1 MSLLVSAVAPLLPTG
16 TMNGGT
22 KNMSKNRIAA
32 MDEDFAVPVDMAKN
46 ILIQIGATYL
56 DHTDGEL
63 NIPFERQ
70 RPILLLGP
78 AGIGK
83 TDLGKQVADAL
94 NIGFISYSLPHHTRQ
109 SISGLPKIVE
119 KSHNGEP
126 ALTTEY
132 TQSEIIASVYDY
144 MKKTEMKTGILF
156 LDEVNCISDTL
167 HPLFLQLCQKKT
179 LGQCVLPEG
188 WILVMA
194 GNPPQY
200 NKSVKEFDAVTRDR
214 LRIINVIPDA
224 DAWLSYADQRGLNP
238 AVTAFIR
245 SDKSKIYGFEAD
257 KSQIVTPRGWEE
269 LSVSLDSFEK
279 HGFEITPNLISQ
291 FIGIPATANEF
302 YSYYKMV
309 KESVTEQD
317 IDKIIGGKTTD
328 AFIKKVREMKYSIR
342 FMFMACLKSRLHAF
356 AVSKD
361 YQKGAPAM
369 NNTVA
374 FLTKAYG
381 ADSEIELFMNGILSD
396 KEIVQMAVITQNK
409 PFGEY
414 LDEITGSEFNIK
426 KDLKRINKKED

>member
-1 MSLLVSAVAPLLPTG
+1 MSHLLSALASLPTG
-16 TMNGGT
+16 NMNGGT
-22 KNMSKNRIAA
+22 KNMSKNRIPAA
-32 MDEDFAVPVDMAKN
+32 DTEFAVPVNTAKN
-46 ILIQIGATYL
+46 ILIEIGTTYL
-56 DHTDGEL
+56 DRTDGEL
-63 NIPFERQ
+63 NIPFDRQ

-119 KSHNGEP
+119 KSYNGEP

-132 TQSEIIASVYDY
+132 THSEIIASVNDY
-144 MKKTEMKTGILF
+144 IEKTGMKNGILF

-224 DAWLSYADQRGLNP
+224 DAWLDYADQRGLNP
-238 AVTAFIR
+238 TVTAFIR
-245 SDKSKIYGFEAD
+245 SDKSKIYGFESD

-269 LSVSLDSFEK
+269 LSITLDSFEK
-279 HGFEITPNLISQ
+279 HGFEITPELISQ

-309 KESVTEQD
+309 KESVTEKD
-317 IDKIIGGKTTD
+317 IDKIILGKTTD
-328 AFIKKVREMKYSIR
+328 AFIKKVREMPYSIR
-342 FMFMACLKSRLHAF
+342 FMFMACLKSRLRALS
-356 AVSKD
+356 VSKD
-361 YQKGAPAM
+361 YQNGGAAM
-369 NNTVA
+369 DNTVA
-374 FLTKAYG
+374 FLTSAYG

-396 KEIVQMAVITQNK
+396 KDIVQMAVITKNQQ
-409 PFGEY
+409 FGAY
-414 LDEITGSEFNIK
+414 LDEITEAESNIK
-426 KDLKRINKKED
+426 NDLRRIRKKEE